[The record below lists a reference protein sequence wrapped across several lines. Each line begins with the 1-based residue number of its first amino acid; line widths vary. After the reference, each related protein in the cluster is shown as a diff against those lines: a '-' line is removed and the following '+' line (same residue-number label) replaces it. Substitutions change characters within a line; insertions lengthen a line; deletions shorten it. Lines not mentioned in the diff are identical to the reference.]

1 MSIKN
6 NKIEATSAN
15 NTINNTKNTKKE
27 NKTMA
32 NTTKLMNNQRQNNVL
47 DVFNEMSKRSN
58 LNMGIASIEFPD
70 GTVEKYYYNG
80 EEDRQAAIDFAQICL
95 DACNSDSR
103 KAKRMMYICFM
114 LKSKG
119 ITPTEIVELNDGKE
133 YYIDHKQRILVDGSG
148 NTVVA
153 LTDEE
158 KKQVGNSKG
167 AISLILKER
176 ANRLFEED
184 DDDYDDY
191 DNDEDDEEECAVY
204 HDIVVELD
212 KLDKNVDNM
221 LRKLNGIVDRF

>member
-1 MSIKN
+1 M
-6 NKIEATSAN
+6 
-15 NTINNTKNTKKE
+15 E
-27 NKTMA
+27 NI
-32 NTTKLMNNQRQNNVL
+32 TKLMNNQRNDNVI
-47 DVFNEMSKRSN
+47 DVFNEMNKRSN

-80 EEDRQAAIDFAQICL
+80 EEDRQAAVDFAQICL
-95 DACNSDSR
+95 DACNSDTP

-119 ITPTEIVELNDGKE
+119 INPTEIVELNDGKE
-133 YYIDHKQRILVDGSG
+133 YYIDHKKRILVDGSG
-148 NTVVA
+148 NIVVA

-176 ANRLFEED
+176 ANRLFED
-184 DDDYDDY
+184 DCDDYDD
-191 DNDEDDEEECAVY
+191 DEDEEDEEDAVY
-204 HDIVVELD
+204 HDIVVELG

-221 LRKLNGIVDRF
+221 LRKLNGIVERF

>member
-1 MSIKN
+1 MSKQIN
-6 NKIEATSAN
+6 NVATSAN
-15 NTINNTKNTKKE
+15 NTINNTKNNKKE
-27 NKTMA
+27 NNNME
-32 NTTKLMNNQRQNNVL
+32 NTTKLTSNQRNDNVI
-47 DVFNEMSKRSN
+47 DVFNEMSKRPN

-80 EEDRQAAIDFAQICL
+80 EEDRQAAVDFAQICL
-95 DACNSDSR
+95 DACNSDTL

-119 ITPTEIVELNDGKE
+119 INPTEIVELNDGKE

-148 NTVVA
+148 NIVVA

-176 ANRLFEED
+176 ANRLFED
-184 DDDYDDY
+184 DCDDYDD
-191 DNDEDDEEECAVY
+191 DEDEEEEYAVY

-221 LRKLNGIVDRF
+221 LRKLNGIVERF

>member
-1 MSIKN
+1 MSNQNTNVSTSATNN
-6 NKIEATSAN
+6 NKLN
-15 NTINNTKNTKKE
+15 KKE

-32 NTTKLMNNQRQNNVL
+32 NTTKLMNNQRNDNVI

-58 LNMGIASIEFPD
+58 LNLGIASIEFPD

-103 KAKRMMYICFM
+103 KAKQMMRICFM
-114 LKSKG
+114 LASKG
-119 ITPTEIVELNDGKE
+119 INPTEIVELNDGKE
-133 YYIDHKQRILVDGSG
+133 YYIDHKQRILVNG
-148 NTVVA
+148 NGDIVVA

-184 DDDYDDY
+184 EDDYDDY
-191 DNDEDDEEECAVY
+191 DDEEDDDELADYYDVF
-204 HDIVVELD
+204 VELD
-212 KLDKNVDNM
+212 KLNKNIDNM
-221 LRKLNGIVDRF
+221 SRKVDGIVNRW

>member
-1 MSIKN
+1 MSIKI
-6 NKIEATSAN
+6 NKIEATTTQTS
-15 NTINNTKNTKKE
+15 KNSIKKE
-27 NKTMA
+27 NNNME
-32 NTTKLMNNQRQNNVL
+32 NTTKLTSNKRNDNVI
-47 DVFNEMSKRSN
+47 DVFNEMSKRPN

-80 EEDRQAAIDFAQICL
+80 EEDRQAAVDFAQICL
-95 DACNSDSR
+95 DACNSDTP

-119 ITPTEIVELNDGKE
+119 INPTEIVELNDGKE

-148 NTVVA
+148 NIVVA

-176 ANRLFEED
+176 ANRLFED
-184 DDDYDDY
+184 DCDDYDD
-191 DNDEDDEEECAVY
+191 DEDEEEEYAVY
-204 HDIVVELD
+204 HDIVAELD

-221 LRKLNGIVDRF
+221 LRKLNGIVERF

>member
-1 MSIKN
+1 MSNQKTN
-6 NKIEATSAN
+6 VSTSA
-15 NTINNTKNTKKE
+15 TMNTKTTNKKE
-27 NKTMA
+27 NNNME
-32 NTTKLMNNQRQNNVL
+32 NITKLTSNKRNDNVI
-47 DVFNEMSKRSN
+47 DVFNEMSKRPN

-80 EEDRQAAIDFAQICL
+80 EEDRQAAVDFAQICL
-95 DACNSDSR
+95 DACNSDTP

-119 ITPTEIVELNDGKE
+119 INPTEIVELNDGKE

-148 NTVVA
+148 NIIVA

-176 ANRLFEED
+176 ANRLFED
-184 DDDYDDY
+184 DCDDYDD
-191 DNDEDDEEECAVY
+191 DEDEEEYVVY
-204 HDIVVELD
+204 HDIVAELD
-212 KLDKNVDNM
+212 KFDKNVDNI
-221 LRKLNGIVDRF
+221 LRKLNGIVERF

>member
-6 NKIEATSAN
+6 NKIEANSAN
-15 NTINNTKNTKKE
+15 NTINNTKNNKKE
-27 NKTMA
+27 NNNME
-32 NTTKLMNNQRQNNVL
+32 NTTKLMNNQRQDNVI
-47 DVFNEMSKRSN
+47 DVFNEMNKRSN

-95 DACNSDSR
+95 DACNSDTP

-119 ITPTEIVELNDGKE
+119 INPTEIVELNDGNE

-148 NTVVA
+148 NTIVA
-153 LTDEE
+153 LTDDE

-176 ANRLFEED
+176 ANRLFED
-184 DDDYDDY
+184 DCDDYDD
-191 DNDEDDEEECAVY
+191 DEDEEDEDAVY
-204 HDIVVELD
+204 HDIVVELG

-221 LRKLNGIVDRF
+221 LRKLNGIVERF

>member
-1 MSIKN
+1 MSKQIN
-6 NKIEATSAN
+6 NVATSAN
-15 NTINNTKNTKKE
+15 NTINNTKNNKKE
-27 NKTMA
+27 NQTMA
-32 NTTKLMNNQRQNNVL
+32 NITKLISNQRQDSII
-47 DVFNEMSKRSN
+47 DVINEMNKRSN
-58 LNMGIASIEFPD
+58 ISLGIASIEFPD

-80 EEDRQAAIDFAQICL
+80 EEDRQAAVDFAQICL
-95 DACNSDSR
+95 DACNSDTP

-119 ITPTEIVELNDGKE
+119 INPTEIVELNDGKE

-148 NTVVA
+148 NIVVA
-153 LTDEE
+153 LTDKE

-176 ANRLFEED
+176 ANRLFED
-184 DDDYDDY
+184 DCDDYDD
-191 DNDEDDEEECAVY
+191 DEDEEEEYAVY

-221 LRKLNGIVDRF
+221 LRKLNGIVERF

>member
-1 MSIKN
+1 MSKQMN
-6 NKIEATSAN
+6 NAATI
-15 NTINNTKNTKKE
+15 NTINNTKNNKKE
-27 NKTMA
+27 NKTMV
-32 NTTKLMNNQRQNNVL
+32 NTTKLVNNQRNDNVI
-47 DVFNEMSKRSN
+47 DVFNEMSKRPN
-58 LNMGIASIEFPD
+58 LNMGIASIQFPD
-70 GTVEKYYYNG
+70 GSIEKYYYNG
-80 EEDRQAAIDFAQICL
+80 EEDRQAAVDFAQICL
-95 DACNSDSR
+95 DACNSDTP

-119 ITPTEIVELNDGKE
+119 ITPTEIVELNDGNE

-148 NTVVA
+148 NVVVA

-176 ANRLFEED
+176 ANRLFED
-184 DDDYDDY
+184 DCDDYDD
-191 DNDEDDEEECAVY
+191 DEDEEEEYAVY

-221 LRKLNGIVDRF
+221 LRKLNGIVERF

>member
-1 MSIKN
+1 MSNQNKNVSTSATNN
-6 NKIEATSAN
+6 NKLN
-15 NTINNTKNTKKE
+15 KKE

-32 NTTKLMNNQRQNNVL
+32 NTTKLMNNQRNDNVI

-58 LNMGIASIEFPD
+58 LNLGIASIEFPD

-103 KAKRMMYICFM
+103 KAKQMMRICFM
-114 LKSKG
+114 LASKG
-119 ITPTEIVELNDGKE
+119 INPTEIVELNDGKE
-133 YYIDHKQRILVDGSG
+133 YYIDHKQRILVNG
-148 NTVVA
+148 NGDIVVA

-184 DDDYDDY
+184 EDDYDDY
-191 DNDEDDEEECAVY
+191 DDEEDDDELADYYDVF
-204 HDIVVELD
+204 VELD
-212 KLDKNVDNM
+212 KLNKNIDNM
-221 LRKLNGIVDRF
+221 SRKVDDIVNRW

>member
-1 MSIKN
+1 MSNKMN
-6 NKIEATSAN
+6 NVSTSAN
-15 NTINNTKNTKKE
+15 MNTKTTNKKE
-27 NKTMA
+27 NNNME
-32 NTTKLMNNQRQNNVL
+32 NTTKLTSNKRNDNVI
-47 DVFNEMSKRSN
+47 DVFNEMSKRPN

-80 EEDRQAAIDFAQICL
+80 EEDRQAAVDFAQICL
-95 DACNSDSR
+95 DACNSDTP

-119 ITPTEIVELNDGKE
+119 ISPTEIVELNDGKE

-148 NTVVA
+148 NIVVA

-176 ANRLFEED
+176 ANRLFED
-184 DDDYDDY
+184 DCDDYDD
-191 DNDEDDEEECAVY
+191 DEDEEEYVVY
-204 HDIVVELD
+204 HDIVAELD
-212 KLDKNVDNM
+212 KFDKNVDNM
-221 LRKLNGIVDRF
+221 LRKLNGIVERF

>member
-1 MSIKN
+1 MSNKMN
-6 NKIEATSAN
+6 NVSTSA
-15 NTINNTKNTKKE
+15 TINNTNTKN
-27 NKTMA
+27 NKKGETTMKQA
-32 NTTKLMNNQRQNNVL
+32 AKLTSNQRQDNVI

-95 DACNSDSR
+95 DACNSDTP

-176 ANRLFEED
+176 ANRLFEEN

>member
-6 NKIEATSAN
+6 NKIEATTIN
-15 NTINNTKNTKKE
+15 NTINNTKKE

-32 NTTKLMNNQRQNNVL
+32 NTTKLMNNQRQDNVI
-47 DVFNEMSKRSN
+47 DVFNEMNKRSN

-95 DACNSDSR
+95 DACNSDTP

-119 ITPTEIVELNDGKE
+119 INPTEIVELNDGNE

-148 NTVVA
+148 NTIVA
-153 LTDEE
+153 LTDDE

-176 ANRLFEED
+176 ANRLFED
-184 DDDYDDY
+184 DCDDYDD
-191 DNDEDDEEECAVY
+191 DEDEDAVY
-204 HDIVVELD
+204 HDIVVELG

-221 LRKLNGIVDRF
+221 LRKLNGIVERF